1 MSLDNGVKKMD
12 IKPTALRLRDDT
24 LTMLRAELRKSAHRS
39 MATLADELLHNEL
52 RRRGHNTETDLNRLI
67 SAAGEIS

>member
-1 MSLDNGVKKMD
+1 
-12 IKPTALRLRDDT
+12 
-24 LTMLRAELRKSAHRS
+24 
-39 MATLADELLHNEL
+39 LLHNEL